1 MSRIYTSN
9 NSNIIMSTFFIEAVV
24 GKGVCSLE
32 KPVLEGLTSIGRL
45 VEVIVFKWIHGMV
58 LKKIC

>member
-1 MSRIYTSN
+1 MSRTYTSN
-9 NSNIIMSTFFIEAVV
+9 NSNIIVSTFFIEAVV

-45 VEVIVFKWIHGMV
+45 VEVVVF
-58 LKKIC
+58 